1 MIERR
6 DFVLGSAA
14 ALALACAAPQK
25 NKSATSPS
33 VEFDDVVSGSGR
45 DTVLVAL
52 PHVRSTSEAWT
63 GLAGELSQDF
73 DVRSVKVT
81 SGVRTGELRAAI
93 QEHRPRCLV
102 LMGDEAVR
110 VLEKVQRDGVA
121 TPPSV
126 LMMTSFAESAVTRVH
141 GGIAISYEVPG
152 LTSFVKMRQLS
163 RKPVRRVG
171 VLVRRELAG
180 YVSAQAKLAKM
191 ERVEI
196 VPSVIDGEPA
206 PRKVRAALRS
216 LMNHGNVDAVWVL
229 NDSALVS
236 PENLRGAWLPE
247 AHERPIPIIVGVAS
261 LVNADLSFGSIA
273 VVPDHEALGVQA
285 ANLVF
290 ELGDLDFVAPP
301 PRVEMPLSVLTI
313 VDMTQAERL
322 ALVDDAATKID
333 RAVY

>member
-1 MIERR
+1 MMDRR
-6 DFVLGSAA
+6 GFTLGSAA

-25 NKSATSPS
+25 KDAASTS
-33 VEFDDVVSGSGR
+33 VKVDDLVSGTGR
-45 DTVLVAL
+45 DTVLTVL

-73 DVRSVKVT
+73 DLRSVKVT
-81 SGVRTGELRAAI
+81 SGVRTEELRAAI

-110 VLEKVQRDGVA
+110 IAEKLQRNGVA

-126 LMMTSFAESAVTRVH
+126 LMMTSFAESAVSRVS
-141 GGIAISYEVPG
+141 GAMAISYEVPG
-152 LTSFVKMRQLS
+152 LTSFVTMRQLS
-163 RKPVRRVG
+163 KKPVRRVG

-180 YVSAQAKLAKM
+180 YVSAQAKLAEM
-191 ERVEI
+191 ERVEV

-206 PRKVRAALRS
+206 PRKVRAALRA
-216 LMNHGNVDAVWVL
+216 LMNHGNIDAVWVL

-236 PENLRGAWLPE
+236 PENLRSAWLPE

-290 ELGDLDFVAPP
+290 ELADRDFAAPP
-301 PRVEMPLSVLTI
+301 PRVEVPLSILTI
-313 VDMTQAERL
+313 VDMSQAERL